1 MNIKIYKSFSSLYQ
15 NTTKF
20 DYLNFLFE
28 KFKIPVK
35 ILFFLCL
42 FVSNNLFAQKHVKIS
57 QVSVFKPNKSNPF
70 AVKIPNVKTTKF
82 TFGDGKIDDEAA
94 SVEERDQFEYNMLK
108 DPTTGLIPRNANN
121 LAVNAAIISP
131 KYELQPFAQK
141 PAGTLTVDVK
151 GPSNL
156 GGKTRALGM
165 DVRNVNIMIGGSTS
179 SGVYRTSNG
188 GTSWTRVVPTGAVHN
203 ITSIAQDTRPGFQ
216 DTWYFGTGESSGNST
231 SLGAFYYGYGIYK
244 SSDNGITWNQLSS
257 TNSILQSYDNA
268 FDFVHRIIVNPTNG
282 DIYAAASNTIQKSSD
297 GGSTWATALGSLAN
311 SAYSEII
318 CTPAG
323 RLYAAFSGTDANEG
337 VYTSTIGNS
346 GTWTKIAGTIS
357 GVVTPSTW
365 KSANSYGRVVLNYAP
380 SNTNIVY
387 ALYDNKKISNC
398 TTPALEADLFVYN
411 QSTSVWTDRS
421 ANLPDESGCS
431 VGNDPFATQ
440 GGYDLAITVQP
451 NNANNVF
458 IGGTNIYN
466 STDGFATNINTKRI
480 GGYNSSANYSLYPN
494 SHSDIHTLLFEPGS
508 NTVLYAGDDGGI
520 QKADITATTVAWTSL
535 NNNYVTYMYYH
546 TDISPVN
553 GQNVFLGGAQDNGT
567 TVIDGGTT
575 GNSILGGDGTG
586 VGFISYTSPTVFNL
600 IASSQS
606 GSLVRLT
613 GPSAGFNINPIG
625 STSIFVTYCNLDQD
639 NTNNLFYAGSTSLY
653 RTRNATGIASGTLG
667 SAATSW
673 ELMTGTAISGNIRCM
688 ATSRN
693 KAFSDLPYTVSDANR
708 KLYIGTETGKVYRLN
723 DPAFTAVTTAAVDIT
738 PSGAPGAIV
747 SSVSINPSND
757 KEVMITYSNYNVNS
771 VYHTLDAT
779 ASSVVWANIEGP
791 ANTPVQLASARSSAI
806 VIVAGVKQ
814 YFVGTSV
821 GLYTTSTPN
830 GSATSWTQVGSSEI
844 NYSVVSQLRY
854 RPSDNKILAGTHGNG
869 MFLINLA
876 DAFVLAIKLQ
886 SFTANKQGE
895 NALVNWTVDN
905 SSTAKNFEVL
915 KSLDGNTFNS
925 FKNILAIRNSTRY
938 QTLDLNLAL
947 GTTYYQLKITD
958 EDGSMSYSK
967 IAAVNNGSYAF
978 KLSALSPNPV
988 KSTTTL
994 NITSIYNSKATL
1006 IVVAG
1011 NGATILNQNV
1021 SFQKG
1026 SNIFSLNF
1034 SNLATGI
1041 YYIYAT
1047 DATDKM
1053 GKSNVIKFIKE

>member
-1 MNIKIYKSFSSLYQ
+1 MHFRLYKSFSSLCL
-15 NTTKF
+15 NITKPK
-20 DYLNFLFE
+20 YLNFSFQ
-28 KFKIPVK
+28 KFKMTIE

-42 FVSNNLFAQKHVKIS
+42 FFSNKLFAQKSAKVS
-57 QVSVFKPNKSNPF
+57 QIPVIKLKKSNSF
-70 AVKIPNVKTTKF
+70 AKKIPNAKTTKF
-82 TFGDGKIDDEAA
+82 TFDEGKIEDEAT
-94 SVEERDQFEYNMLK
+94 SVEERDQFEYDMLK
-108 DPTTGLIPRNANN
+108 DPATGLIPRNANK
-121 LAVNAAIISP
+121 LAVNAALISP
-131 KYELQPFAQK
+131 KYELQPYAQRT
-141 PAGTLTVDVK
+141 AGVMTIDVK
-151 GPSNL
+151 GPTNL
-156 GGKTRALGM
+156 GGKTRALGI
-165 DVRNVNIMIGGSTS
+165 DVRNANIMIGGSTS

-188 GTSWTRVVPTGAVHN
+188 GASWTRVVPTGAVHN
-203 ITSIAQDTRPGFQ
+203 ITSVAQDTRPGFQ

-231 SLGAFYYGYGIYK
+231 SLGAFYFGYGIYK
-244 SSDNGITWNQLSS
+244 SIDNGITWNQLSS
-257 TNSILQSYDNA
+257 TNSTLQSYDNS

-282 DIYAAASNTIQKSSD
+282 HVYAAASNTIQKSID
-297 GGSTWATALGSLAN
+297 GGMSWTTVLGSLAN
-311 SAYSEII
+311 AAYTEII

-337 VYTSTIGNS
+337 VYTTTSGNS
-346 GTWTKIAGTIS
+346 GTWTKIAGTIAS
-357 GVVTPSTW
+357 VVTPATW
-365 KSANSYGRVVLNYAP
+365 KAANGYGRVVLNYAP
-380 SNTNIVY
+380 SNPNIVY
-387 ALYDNKKISNC
+387 ALYDNKKVSNC
-398 TTPALEADLFVYN
+398 TTPALEADFFVYD
-411 QSTSVWTDRS
+411 QSLATWADRS
-421 ANLPDESGCS
+421 ANLPDEPGCLS
-431 VGNDPFATQ
+431 GNDPFATQ
-440 GGYDLAITVQP
+440 GGYDLAIAVQP

-480 GGYNSSANYSLYPN
+480 GGYNTPSNYSQYLN
-494 SHSDIHTLLFEPGS
+494 SHPDIHTLLFEPGS

-520 QKADITATTVAWTSL
+520 QKADITATTVAWAPL

-546 TDISPVN
+546 SDLSPVN

-586 VGFISYTSPTVFNL
+586 VGFISYTSPSVFNL
-600 IASSQS
+600 IASSQN

-613 GPSAGFNINPIG
+613 GPFAGFNINPAG
-625 STSIFVTYCNLDQD
+625 ATSIFVTYCNLDQD
-639 NTNNLFYAGSTSLY
+639 NTNNLFYAGGASLY

-667 SAATSW
+667 SAATNW

-830 GSATSWTQVGSSEI
+830 GSSTSWTQVGSSEI

-886 SFTANKQGE
+886 TFTAVKQRE
-895 NALVNWTVDN
+895 NALLNWTVDN

-925 FKNILAIRNSTRY
+925 LKNILGIRNSTSY
-938 QTLDLNLAL
+938 QTLDVKLSP

-958 EDGSMSYSK
+958 EDGTISYSK

-978 KLSALSPNPV
+978 KLSTLSPNPV

-994 NITSIYNSKATL
+994 SITSLNNTKVTL
-1006 IVVAG
+1006 TVVAS

-1026 SNIFSLNF
+1026 NNIFSLNF
-1034 SNLATGI
+1034 SNLATGL
-1041 YYIYAT
+1041 YYIYG
-1047 DATDKM
+1047 TDKM